1 MRKIE
6 DSITIPIIIT
16 IIVGI
21 INIIVF
27 LKGFLDIHFAL
38 LYTLL
43 ALIVARLLHIVF
55 KLRSYDTRLSNLDKG
70 LFVHD
75 NFATIAL
82 DFAQNLTS
90 EYIDN
95 QNLDDKGLTK
105 EIIKNLQEASNKVS
119 KILPSSQSHYGPQ
132 YGLSSELLHELLDK
146 YKNESL
152 EMDEAYE
159 LRALLEEEKAKKEQ
173 EGDTTGVVLVGILLL
188 AILAFIAYVLS
199 QRR

>member
-6 DSITIPIIIT
+6 NCVTIPVIIGFIGSVLT
-16 IIVGI
+16 IFG
-21 INIIVF
+21 F
-27 LKGFLDIHFAL
+27 LKGFLEIRFSL

-43 ALIVARLLHIVF
+43 AFIIAILLHIVF
-55 KLRSYDTRLSNLDKG
+55 KLSSYNTRLSNLDSG

-75 NFATIAL
+75 NFAAIAL

-90 EYIDN
+90 KYIDN
-95 QNLDDKGLTK
+95 PNLDNEGLVK
-105 EIIKNLQEASNKVS
+105 EIVKNLQEASNKVS
-119 KILPSSQSHYGPQ
+119 KILLSSQSRN
-132 YGLSSELLHELLDK
+132 GLSSELLHELLDK

-159 LRALLEEEKAKKEQ
+159 LKALLEDEKAKKEQ

-188 AILAFIAYVLS
+188 AVLAFIAYLLS
-199 QRR
+199 QKR